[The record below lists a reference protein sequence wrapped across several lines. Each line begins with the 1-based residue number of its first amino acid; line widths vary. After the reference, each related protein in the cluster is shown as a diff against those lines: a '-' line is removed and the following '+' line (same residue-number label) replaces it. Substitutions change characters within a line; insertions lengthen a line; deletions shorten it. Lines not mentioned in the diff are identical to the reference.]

1 MKLRAGQQNFQGNS
15 DAADWQSIGGIG
27 AWYLP
32 PLNVARNGP
41 AAGGPTATAEGS
53 SSKNG
58 TGATS
63 VYGASV
69 APIVASA
76 SASAPEGVREAGL
89 MDSAS
94 QHPVAE
100 PLPPVRF
107 GSGATVSGISGSTAV
122 SPAASA
128 SVPTNQAAPASP
140 TIGSAA
146 VPSWISALT
155 DAVLKTDMT
164 AASAGGAVSET
175 AMARLF
181 SDLGAELTASK
192 TTLSAGQISDLK
204 TIAADLNVGETA
216 SSYVTY
222 VANALIGGNAA
233 NAKWTGG
240 AASTGALGNL
250 AVGSTATQVVELDG
264 KWFLGTDLPSSTVAM
279 SGAAT
284 FSVSY
289 SAVANPA
296 FGAGGPSMN
305 DINQG
310 YLGDCYMLASLAEVA
325 KQEPSLIQ
333 SMITNNGNNT
343 YGVRFFYGGSAQYV
357 TVNDSLADG
366 GGVFN
371 SGTNIW
377 ASLVEKAYAQ
387 VQASGDITGN
397 NVNYGNSFSTIGNGG
412 APEYA
417 LEEIT
422 GASTITDFYA
432 NGSSWSRYA
441 YSNTFSVQ
449 SASSGFTTAS
459 VLATL
464 ATDLAGGS
472 DVVLSS
478 RTQSADSRGYITL
491 VANHALSIYGY
502 DSATGQLEIRNPW
515 GTESGQYWDTTF
527 EVSLNT
533 LLADGD
539 TISIDNMTASGASV
553 VTGALVSAAAGLQ
566 ANTAITSFSVCDS
579 WANVSTALTVLAGDT
594 KLSSI
599 ALTGVGTAP
608 LALTAAQYSTDV
620 GILAKIT
627 GTYTLTVSGATVSVA
642 AGLQTNPMVTSFTV
656 SDSWANVGTALTSL
670 AADTK
675 LSSVV
680 LTGAGTAPLALT
692 AAQYSA
698 DAGILAKIAGT
709 YALTVSGAAA
719 SGAAGLQSNPLVTS
733 FTVSDS
739 SANVAANIATLNSLG
754 KLQSIAVSDSNPL
767 ALTYT
772 QFTAYP
778 TALGKLPGTYTASV
792 SGVAY
797 ANAGVMQGNAHVASF
812 SVSDSWANV
821 STALTILAGD
831 TKLSSVVLT
840 GTGTPP
846 LALTAAQYAAD
857 AAILAKIAGT
867 YALTV
872 SGAAA
877 SAAGGLQTNPM
888 VTSFTVS
895 DSWAN
900 VGTALA
906 ILAANTKLSSVALT
920 GPGTPPLAL
929 TAAQY
934 SADAGILAKIAGTYA
949 LTVSGAAAS
958 AAGGLQTNPMVTS
971 FTVSDSS
978 ANVAANIATLNG
990 LAKLQLT
997 ALSDSNPLALNYT
1010 QFTAYPTVLGKLP
1023 STYTASVTGV
1033 TYANAG
1039 MVQGNAHVKSFAV
1052 SDSWTNV
1059 SAALTVLA
1067 ADTKLTSVVLTGSG
1081 TPPLA
1086 LTGTQYIADAG
1097 VLAKIIGT
1105 YALTVTGAAASAAGG
1120 LQTNPMV
1127 TSFTVSDSSAN
1138 VAANIATLNSLGKL
1152 QSIAVSDSNPL
1163 ALTYA
1168 QFTTYQTAL
1177 GRLPSTYT
1185 VSVNGAS
1192 VADAGTLQAKTHVG
1206 SFGVSDTAAN
1216 VTAAITQLNADGKL
1230 SSLAIGGTTSGDT
1243 VLLTGSGAAATINL
1257 NGDTASMAASSLT
1270 LPKLTFI
1277 GTPDAITLGTGASV
1291 IDYTLQS
1298 SSGVETIANFQFG
1311 LDHLDINLNSGTLQA
1326 ADATCNGQSAITL
1339 CGSAD
1344 KTHGVVLT
1352 NVGGMTAG
1360 AMTASHITVSAGHAL
1375 IT

>member
-240 AASTGALGNL
+240 AASTGAMGNL

-566 ANTAITSFSVCDS
+566 ANPAITSFSVCDS

-857 AAILAKIAGT
+857 AA
-867 YALTV
+867 
-872 SGAAA
+872 
-877 SAAGGLQTNPM
+877 
-888 VTSFTVS
+888 
-895 DSWAN
+895 
-900 VGTALA
+900 
-906 ILAANTKLSSVALT
+906 
-920 GPGTPPLAL
+920 
-929 TAAQY
+929 
-934 SADAGILAKIAGTYA
+934 ILAKIAGTYA